1 MIDDDGVGR
10 SAVHVQLARYVREA
24 NALALEDLLQVLV
37 QVDELFLLR
46 VLQLVVLDV
55 LPQSLY
61 DRWPR
66 GRVYA
71 QQLGQSHVQFKLW
84 WLIII
89 IK

>member
-1 MIDDDGVGR
+1 M
-10 SAVHVQLARYVREA
+10 QLARYVREA

-61 DRWPR
+61 DRWPCR
-66 GRVYA
+66 CVYA
-71 QQLGQSHVQFKLW
+71 QQLGQSHVQFKLR
-84 WLIII
+84 WL
-89 IK
+89 